1 MLLATLERRGELV
14 FIIAGGGWIAAPSL
28 SPSAVV
34 HRAPP
39 PPPPKKLQIEG
50 SRPPDGP
57 GMAVVTSGAWECSRS
72 YEISPVRP
80 RAGLQLGEGE
90 QGLERE
96 S

>member
-34 HRAPP
+34 HRAP